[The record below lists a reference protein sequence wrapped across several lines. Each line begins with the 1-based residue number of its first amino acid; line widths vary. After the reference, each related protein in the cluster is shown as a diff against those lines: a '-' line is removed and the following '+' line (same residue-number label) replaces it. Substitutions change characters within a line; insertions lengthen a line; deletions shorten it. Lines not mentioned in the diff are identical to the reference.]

1 MSCFGC
7 VTSGRN
13 ESKKKK
19 KSKIEDSARIRPN
32 SRLSVGSSSSGNRLA
47 FLRFLSFWLLIICV
61 AIFFFLEEA
70 WIRLRLQ
77 RAAVERGLLRI
88 MGRRRRMGRAVG
100 DRTLLNASTFGTWRL
115 RREISG
121 IWLGKG
127 VLERFTRGGWTQER
141 QDLHFLFLYMCL
153 YLCICIMRKKCQITP
168 EVYHQ
173 CGDL

>member
-61 AIFFFLEEA
+61 AIFFFG
-70 WIRLRLQ
+70 
-77 RAAVERGLLRI
+77 RGLNSVAFAASSRGTRSSANNGKKKENGTGSRRSNAAQCFNFRDMAIASRNFRDLI
-88 MGRRRRMGRAVG
+88 GEGGFGKVYKGRLDTGEA
-100 DRTLLNASTFGTWRL
+100 
-115 RREISG
+115 
-121 IWLGKG
+121 
-127 VLERFTRGGWTQER
+127 RFTFPLFIYVFVFMY
-141 QDLHFLFLYMCL
+141 LHYA
-153 YLCICIMRKKCQITP
+153 
-168 EVYHQ
+168 
-173 CGDL
+173 